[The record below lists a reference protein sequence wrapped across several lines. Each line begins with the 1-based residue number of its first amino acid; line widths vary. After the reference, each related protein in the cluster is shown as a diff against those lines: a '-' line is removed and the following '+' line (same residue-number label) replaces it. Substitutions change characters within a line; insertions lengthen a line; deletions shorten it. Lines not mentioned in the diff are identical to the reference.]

1 MPGSLPINIVSAI
14 RPREVLSLASYQP
27 RSTVGATHQQTAA
40 TVEAVHPKQMSS
52 SAIRRAAYAAR
63 DRSRLLD
70 PGHLDFVA
78 EEDEEEDEARSGGR
92 FVVQSMESGER
103 ARQHALKILQA
114 RAELPE
120 EGMWRSLA

>member
-1 MPGSLPINIVSAI
+1 VSAI

-27 RSTVGATHQQTAA
+27 KSNVGAAPQQAAA
-40 TVEAVHPKQMSS
+40 TAEARRPKQMPS
-52 SAIRRAAYAAR
+52 SAIRRAVYAVR

-70 PGHLDFVA
+70 PGRLDFVA
-78 EEDEEEDEARSGGR
+78 EEDEDGDEALRDGK